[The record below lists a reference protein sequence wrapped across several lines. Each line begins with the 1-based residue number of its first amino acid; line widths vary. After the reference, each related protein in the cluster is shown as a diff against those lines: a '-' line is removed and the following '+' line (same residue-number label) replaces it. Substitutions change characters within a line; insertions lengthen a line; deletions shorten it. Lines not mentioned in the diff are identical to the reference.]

1 MLGKCS
7 TTELPLAS
15 SLGLSNASFQL
26 SLYSGWAIHNPYHRE
41 ITQILFWTALSF
53 CLFLQILFFKGCKTN
68 KPTTEIN
75 QTPKTYCL
83 IFKENFELKK
93 KNNMVS
99 WRPLFLLYSSKGLK
113 PLQIFQ
119 NLGHILSLSNPNI
132 SYLKRNFLLEM
143 LSRFPSTSLFWSIN
157 VNINNYYKMRKTYS
171 KIKFLVPLRVQRLEE
186 RLFCDLQLC
195 WNRQLLI

>member
-93 KNNMVS
+93 KIT
-99 WRPLFLLYSSKGLK
+99 WYLDDLYFSSTAPKVW
-113 PLQIFQ
+113 
-119 NLGHILSLSNPNI
+119 NLYRFFKIWDTFWVYLTQTFPTLREI
-132 SYLKRNFLLEM
+132 SYLKCYLVFLPQVCFD
-143 LSRFPSTSLFWSIN
+143 LS
-157 VNINNYYKMRKTYS
+157 M
-171 KIKFLVPLRVQRLEE
+171 
-186 RLFCDLQLC
+186 
-195 WNRQLLI
+195 

>member
-68 KPTTEIN
+68 KRTTEIN

-93 KNNMVS
+93 KKKHGILTTFIS
-99 WRPLFLLYSSKGLK
+99 PLQLQRK
-113 PLQIFQ
+113 PPQIFQ

>member
-68 KPTTEIN
+68 KRTTEIN

-93 KNNMVS
+93 KKKNMVS
-99 WRPLFLLYSSKGLK
+99 WRPLFLLYSSKG
-113 PLQIFQ
+113 
-119 NLGHILSLSNPNI
+119 NLHRFFKIWDTFWVYLTQTFPILREI
-132 SYLKRNFLLEM
+132 SYLKCYLVFLPQVCFD
-143 LSRFPSTSLFWSIN
+143 LS
-157 VNINNYYKMRKTYS
+157 M
-171 KIKFLVPLRVQRLEE
+171 
-186 RLFCDLQLC
+186 
-195 WNRQLLI
+195 